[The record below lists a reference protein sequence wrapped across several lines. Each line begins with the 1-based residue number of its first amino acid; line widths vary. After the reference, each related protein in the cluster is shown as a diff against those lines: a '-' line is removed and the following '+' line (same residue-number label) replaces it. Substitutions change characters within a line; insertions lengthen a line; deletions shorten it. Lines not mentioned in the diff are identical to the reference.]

1 MKLMQVKK
9 SRIPFFSIDVANN
22 AFFNNLQGAS
32 KFTCSP
38 QLHCIGLWCNSQIVV
53 YIIRTT
59 GNTFVTEVYSTL
71 THGAIGAG
79 GRRLICNIITIG
91 LSPVCPF
98 EFARRIFKL
107 RSRRRIQ
114 MIIPGS
120 TTAGIDT
127 TVDFGLICPISA
139 IAISTAGEGNRNRG
153 NAQQGNERYGTESNT
168 SFHGDI
174 SFRVHLGRQI
184 GNLAI

>member
-59 GNTFVTEVYSTL
+59 GNTFVTEVYSAL

-114 MIIPGS
+114 MIIS
-120 TTAGIDT
+120 ESI
-127 TVDFGLICPISA
+127 
-139 IAISTAGEGNRNRG
+139 TAGESNRNSR
-153 NAQQGNERYGTESNT
+153 NAQQGTERYGKEPNT
-168 SFHGDI
+168 SFYGDV
-174 SFRVHLGRQI
+174 SFCVHLGRQI
-184 GNLAI
+184 RNLAIS